1 MGVYFTWIDN
11 VIHTAE
17 NETHWNTA
25 IVYSVQSKR
34 KQFLP
39 TINSRLTTARRVWA
53 GVQKLVGTGVGLQTI
68 TPYQSALCHRK
79 ELAPRTRSQTFRQS
93 MRLWRSTGT
102 NDPIPLPQ
110 TPSLGLPVHKQQPN
124 ISRQA
129 RVMSLILQPRYI
141 QKCFNWIIWKS
152 CILPCLI

>member
-1 MGVYFTWIDN
+1 MGVYFTCKGN
-11 VIHTAE
+11 VVHAAE

-25 IVYSVQSKR
+25 SLYSVHSKR

-53 GVQKLVGTGVGLQTI
+53 GVQKLVGTGVGLHTI
-68 TPYQSALCHRK
+68 SSYQSAWCHRK
-79 ELAPRTRSQTFRQS
+79 ELALRTKLQTFRQS

-110 TPSLGLPVHKQQPN
+110 TPSLGLPVHKQQPS
-124 ISRQA
+124 IMFR
-129 RVMSLILQPRYI
+129 LLQLRNS
-141 QKCFNWIIWKS
+141 QKYLNWTRWKS
-152 CILPCLI
+152 FIFSCLN